1 MKLILISKSW
11 SRMARGAVLMVAAFV
26 GISQAPHA
34 LADTMLLSDTT
45 LVRGT
50 SSATFSFD
58 TPSAGMVTAT
68 LSNLVWPN
76 SLKTLDFSAT
86 TSNSTLSSWSAL
98 GDPNTQTR
106 TESFMIGAAGTY
118 FAHIMASAQG
128 DLNLGLYALNV
139 TFTPS
144 AVPLPASDWMLLA
157 GVLVLFGLTR
167 VIGLFGRFQA
177 PQQQQQG
184 LSPAL

>member
-1 MKLILISKSW
+1 MKLILIPKSW
-11 SRMARGAVLMVAAFV
+11 SRMARGAVLVVAAFV
-26 GISQAPHA
+26 GVTQAPHA

-58 TPSAGMVTAT
+58 VQSAGTVTAT
-68 LSNLVWPN
+68 LSNIAWPSPI
-76 SLKTLDFSAT
+76 SLKTLNFSAT

-98 GDPNTQTR
+98 SDTKQTR
-106 TESFMIGAAGTY
+106 TESFMVDGAGTY
-118 FAHIMASAQG
+118 FAHIMATAQG

-139 TFTPS
+139 VFTPN
-144 AVPLPASDWMLLA
+144 AVPLPASEWMLLA

-167 VIGLFGRFQA
+167 VMGMFDRFRFPRLDMSQA
-177 PQQQQQG
+177 M
-184 LSPAL
+184 